1 MSAHQFGER
10 GDIMSDRIDPFA
22 SAVDMLA
29 ALRARRLSA
38 VELLELHQRRIAR
51 HNPELNAVV
60 EPDFERAR
68 RDAEAADAQGARG
81 EDAPLRGLPM
91 TLEEWTNAGGRG
103 PAAGGTGGE

>member
-1 MSAHQFGER
+1 
-10 GDIMSDRIDPFA
+10 MSDRIDAFA

-29 ALRARRLSA
+29 ALRARRVSA

-68 RDAEAADAQGARG
+68 RDAEAADAQRVRG
-81 EDAPLRGLPM
+81 EDAPLCGCR
-91 TLEEWTNAGGRG
+91 
-103 PAAGGTGGE
+103 